1 MAWLEDVIAWASPK
15 TAYEREAWRQGLESL
30 RGYDAGDGNRLNSGW
45 RVANRPGKPRY
56 HPGQNKGPGTEFRH
70 YEFRNQRI

>member
-30 RGYDAGDGNRLNSGW
+30 RGYDAGDGNRLNSG
-45 RVANRPGKPRY
+45 
-56 HPGQNKGPGTEFRH
+56 
-70 YEFRNQRI
+70 

>member
-30 RGYDAGDGNRLNSGW
+30 RG
-45 RVANRPGKPRY
+45 
-56 HPGQNKGPGTEFRH
+56 
-70 YEFRNQRI
+70 